1 MRQIATRAGPPVS
14 PQPFQPSVY
23 PKELLNRCES
33 SSYNVLD
40 WIRGLREEYRVRAL
54 VQSASRLQSV
64 PSRVT
69 LDMTVDMIES
79 TWSLRDAGETAIVRR
94 RR

>member
-1 MRQIATRAGPPVS
+1 MQIATGDVAPVS
-14 PQPFQPSVY
+14 PPPFQPSAY

-40 WIRGLREEYRVRAL
+40 SIRGLREEYRERAL
-54 VQSASRLQSV
+54 VQSASRLQNVS
-64 PSRVT
+64 SRVT
-69 LDMTVDMIES
+69 LDMTADMIES
-79 TWSLRDAGETAIVRR
+79 VWGLRDAGETAIVRR

>member
-1 MRQIATRAGPPVS
+1 VQIATGGWYADIPPS
-14 PQPFQPSVY
+14 FLPSVY

-40 WIRGLREEYRVRAL
+40 SMRRLREEYRERAL
-54 VQSASRLQSV
+54 VQSASRLRNVS
-64 PSRVT
+64 SRVT
-69 LDMTVDMIES
+69 LDMTADMIES